1 MAGALA
7 ASGANATG
15 VGYKTI
21 YNQNRGGNEL
31 SSNSHMKPPSNA
43 GATSN
48 NRSPRVG
55 RVRGVS
61 PGGSREK
68 PTPGGKSSSSQVTAQ
83 SSSFAGQQQFGA
95 ASDADMNRLMTS
107 PTKIAGNVIAGG
119 QSNPTHLQVN

>member
-1 MAGALA
+1 MGMGGHTNVAGALA
-7 ASGANATG
+7 ASGANATATG

-21 YNQNRGGNEL
+21 YNQNRGGNEMA
-31 SSNSHMKPPSNA
+31 HMKPPSNA
-43 GATSN
+43 APTNN

-83 SSSFAGQQQFGA
+83 SSSFAGRQQQPERTRRPNSLGWLCLILHA
-95 ASDADMNRLMTS
+95 AEHESEL
-107 PTKIAGNVIAGG
+107 I
-119 QSNPTHLQVN
+119 

>member
-1 MAGALA
+1 MGGHTNVAGALA
-7 ASGANATG
+7 ASGANATATG

-21 YNQNRGGNEL
+21 YNQNRGGNEMA
-31 SSNSHMKPPSNA
+31 HMKPPSNA
-43 GATSN
+43 APTNN

-119 QSNPTHLQVN
+119 